1 MHRNKYGI
9 VLVLAL
15 GMLLM
20 AVPRLPVALEADAD
34 SVFALSWLV
43 FALLVIAANWRMVLR
58 VDEEKELREEWE
70 RRRRWLEAQR
80 KQRRFGTE
88 TRQRRR
94 LSS

>member
-1 MHRNKYGI
+1 VQRAKYGI

-43 FALLVIAANWRMVLR
+43 FALLVIAANWQMVLLA
-58 VDEEKELREEWE
+58 DEERERREEWE
-70 RRRRWLEAQR
+70 RRLRWLEAQR
-80 KQRRFGTE
+80 KQKRFESE
-88 TRQRRR
+88 TRQKRR